1 MLVPEARRRWRSDAC
16 DASYARTLSGLLMPI
31 TLVVLVGMVVVI
43 GGMELLTFSEHGAMV
58 AATASSTVA
67 KVLRRGRGRPK
78 KFDEPTRVV
87 TLTLPESAVS
97 RLLQVHSD
105 LARAVLG
112 LIDTTAPGRE
122 RGPAELVVFGRHA
135 VISVR
140 HTPTLERRIGVQLV
154 PLPDGRALISFDSP
168 RTVAELELA
177 ITDALDD
184 RSLQADDRAVFEGI
198 AAILR
203 DARRDKHV
211 VLQHRNIIVLEGAK
225 RTRVKAIRVSNA

>member
-1 MLVPEARRRWRSDAC
+1 MPV
-16 DASYARTLSGLLMPI
+16 TLF
-31 TLVVLVGMVVVI
+31 VLFGMVVFV
-43 GGMELLTFSEHGAMV
+43 GGIELLSGSEHGALL
-58 AATASSTVA
+58 AATASSTVTQA
-67 KVLRRGRGRPK
+67 LRRGRGRPK

-87 TLTLPESAVS
+87 TLTLPESAVA

-112 LIDTTAPGRE
+112 LIDARAPAPE
-122 RGPAELVVFGRHA
+122 RPPAELVVFGRHA

-168 RTVAELELA
+168 RTIAELELA

-211 VLQHRNIIVLEGAK
+211 ALQHRNIIVLEGAK